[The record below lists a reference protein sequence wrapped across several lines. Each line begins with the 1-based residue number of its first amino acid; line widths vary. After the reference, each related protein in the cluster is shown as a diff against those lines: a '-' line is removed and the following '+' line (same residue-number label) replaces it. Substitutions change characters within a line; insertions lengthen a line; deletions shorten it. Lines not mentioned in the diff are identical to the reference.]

1 MSKLDSH
8 VSLDL
13 LHLQKCSFNVIQ
25 IFYDD
30 FSLLVCSYLKGWCIS
45 TMKCKNLLRQWREFC
60 GELQVFL
67 DLEKKNPSV
76 MLLLR
81 IELEFLQLSEQ
92 SYRWL
97 HRTCS
102 WLWIFPCWSLAFSLF
117 LVIYLF
123 SEFIAALFEPHSCK
137 MFNGD
142 SWTPLGLLDWRV
154 LEWFGFDKLCF
165 DWWLRP
171 LISYQV
177 RSSGCKTSKFHL
189 SHDMLG
195 FMWAAIVNQ
204 NCHF

>member
-1 MSKLDSH
+1 M
-8 VSLDL
+8 
-13 LHLQKCSFNVIQ
+13 IQ

-30 FSLLVCSYLKGWCIS
+30 FSLLACSYLKGWCIS
-45 TMKCKNLLRQWREFC
+45 TMKSARIYWGSEESSVGQ
-60 GELQVFL
+60 LQVFL

-81 IELEFLQLSEQ
+81 IELEFMQLSEQ

-123 SEFIAALFEPHSCK
+123 SEFIAALFELLSCK

-154 LEWFGFDKLCF
+154 LEWFGFDKHCF

-177 RSSGCKTSKFHL
+177 RDL
-189 SHDMLG
+189 QVVRL
-195 FMWAAIVNQ
+195 Q
-204 NCHF
+204 NFISLMICWDSCGQQ

>member
-1 MSKLDSH
+1 MMSKLDSH

-30 FSLLVCSYLKGWCIS
+30 FSLLACSYLKGWCIS
-45 TMKCKNLLRQWREFC
+45 TMKSARIYWGSEESSV

-81 IELEFLQLSEQ
+81 MELEFLQLSEQ

-102 WLWIFPCWSLAFSLF
+102 WLWIFPCWSLAFSPF
-117 LVIYLF
+117 LVIF
-123 SEFIAALFEPHSCK
+123 VQWIHCSVI
-137 MFNGD
+137 
-142 SWTPLGLLDWRV
+142 WTTQL
-154 LEWFGFDKLCF
+154 
-165 DWWLRP
+165 
-171 LISYQV
+171 
-177 RSSGCKTSKFHL
+177 
-189 SHDMLG
+189 
-195 FMWAAIVNQ
+195 Q
-204 NCHF
+204 NV